1 MLPKRKKSQYPVP
14 GRRESLWKKR
24 GTTIQYL
31 LYFAAGVLLGSIA
44 AVLCG
49 AESIPCRIL
58 VNQLR
63 AIPEQ
68 GLWAL
73 WRERLLLMA
82 ILLLYLMIAA
92 RCLWGNLMIPVALVL
107 YGIGQGIVVSFLLM
121 LVGLGGI
128 GYILLGI
135 LLPRTVQLVALIL
148 MCNLAHSRCE
158 QMSRRKRT
166 DGDVDTERFAI
177 GWRGTIGVDS
187 KMENDCRDSII
198 AKPLP
203 VWEGFALYEYH

>member
-1 MLPKRKKSQYPVP
+1 M
-14 GRRESLWKKR
+14 
-24 GTTIQYL
+24 
-31 LYFAAGVLLGSIA
+31 
-44 AVLCG
+44 
-49 AESIPCRIL
+49 
-58 VNQLR
+58 NQLR

-73 WRERLLLMA
+73 WRERLLFMA

-128 GYILLGI
+128 GYILLGM

-158 QMSRRKRT
+158 QMS
-166 DGDVDTERFAI
+166 GAEGGGQAALWILSGLLLAVGGILEAI
-177 GWRGTIGVDS
+177 MKA
-187 KMENDCRDSII
+187 KMVISV
-198 AKPLP
+198 LQ
-203 VWEGFALYEYH
+203 

>member
-107 YGIGQGIVVSFLLM
+107 YGNRAGNSGQLFAD
-121 LVGLGGI
+121 VGGFGRNRIYFVGDTSAKDGAVGGADFD
-128 GYILLGI
+128 
-135 LLPRTVQLVALIL
+135 VQLGA
-148 MCNLAHSRCE
+148 
-158 QMSRRKRT
+158 
-166 DGDVDTERFAI
+166 
-177 GWRGTIGVDS
+177 
-187 KMENDCRDSII
+187 
-198 AKPLP
+198 
-203 VWEGFALYEYH
+203 

>member
-1 MLPKRKKSQYPVP
+1 MLPKRKKSHYPVP

-73 WRERLLLMA
+73 WRERLLFMT

-158 QMSRRKRT
+158 QMS
-166 DGDVDTERFAI
+166 GA
-177 GWRGTIGVDS
+177 
-187 KMENDCRDSII
+187 
-198 AKPLP
+198 
-203 VWEGFALYEYH
+203 EGNGQTAM

>member
-1 MLPKRKKSQYPVP
+1 MLTKRKKSHYPVP

-73 WRERLLLMA
+73 WRERLLFMA

-92 RCLWGNLMIPVALVL
+92 RCLWDRAGNS
-107 YGIGQGIVVSFLLM
+107 GQLFAD
-121 LVGLGGI
+121 VGGFGRNRIYFVGDTSAKDGAVGGADFD
-128 GYILLGI
+128 
-135 LLPRTVQLVALIL
+135 VQLGA
-148 MCNLAHSRCE
+148 
-158 QMSRRKRT
+158 
-166 DGDVDTERFAI
+166 
-177 GWRGTIGVDS
+177 
-187 KMENDCRDSII
+187 
-198 AKPLP
+198 
-203 VWEGFALYEYH
+203 

>member
-1 MLPKRKKSQYPVP
+1 MLPKRKKSHYPVP

-68 GLWAL
+68 
-73 WRERLLLMA
+73 
-82 ILLLYLMIAA
+82 
-92 RCLWGNLMIPVALVL
+92 
-107 YGIGQGIVVSFLLM
+107 VSFLLM

-158 QMSRRKRT
+158 QMS
-166 DGDVDTERFAI
+166 GAEGGGQAALWILSGLLLAVGGILEAI
-177 GWRGTIGVDS
+177 MKA
-187 KMENDCRDSII
+187 KMVISVLR
-198 AKPLP
+198 
-203 VWEGFALYEYH
+203 

>member
-1 MLPKRKKSQYPVP
+1 MKNVAEEKEKSL
-14 GRRESLWKKR
+14 SSTW
-24 GTTIQYL
+24 
-31 LYFAAGVLLGSIA
+31 AAGKPVEEAWDDNSVSFIF
-44 AVLCG
+44 CG
-49 AESIPCRIL
+49 RGATGQHSSGVVRAESIPCRIL

-73 WRERLLLMA
+73 WRERLLFMV

-158 QMSRRKRT
+158 QMS
-166 DGDVDTERFAI
+166 GAEGGGQAALWILSGLLLAVGGILEAI
-177 GWRGTIGVDS
+177 MKA
-187 KMENDCRDSII
+187 KMVISVLR
-198 AKPLP
+198 
-203 VWEGFALYEYH
+203 

>member
-1 MLPKRKKSQYPVP
+1 MWRMKNVAEEKEKSL
-14 GRRESLWKKR
+14 SSTW
-24 GTTIQYL
+24 
-31 LYFAAGVLLGSIA
+31 AAGKPVEEAWDDNSVSFIF
-44 AVLCG
+44 CG
-49 AESIPCRIL
+49 RGATGQHSSGVVWGRVYP
-58 VNQLR
+58 
-63 AIPEQ
+63 IPEQ

-73 WRERLLLMA
+73 WRERLLFMA

-158 QMSRRKRT
+158 QMSGAEGNGQTAMWILSALLLAGGGLLESTVK
-166 DGDVDTERFAI
+166 
-177 GWRGTIGVDS
+177 W
-187 KMENDCRDSII
+187 KMI
-198 AKPLP
+198 AGILS
-203 VWEGFALYEYH
+203 

>member
-1 MLPKRKKSQYPVP
+1 MEEAWDDNSVSFIFC
-14 GRRESLWKKR
+14 GR
-24 GTTIQYL
+24 
-31 LYFAAGVLLGSIA
+31 GSIA

-73 WRERLLLMA
+73 WRERLLFMA

-158 QMSRRKRT
+158 QMSGAEGNGQTAMWILSALLLAGGGLLESTVK
-166 DGDVDTERFAI
+166 
-177 GWRGTIGVDS
+177 W
-187 KMENDCRDSII
+187 KMI
-198 AKPLP
+198 AGILS
-203 VWEGFALYEYH
+203 

>member
-1 MLPKRKKSQYPVP
+1 MLPKRKKSHYPVP

-63 AIPEQ
+63 
-68 GLWAL
+68 
-73 WRERLLLMA
+73 WRERLLFMA

-158 QMSRRKRT
+158 QMSGAEGNGQTAMWILSALLLAGGGLLESTVK
-166 DGDVDTERFAI
+166 
-177 GWRGTIGVDS
+177 W
-187 KMENDCRDSII
+187 KMI
-198 AKPLP
+198 AGILS
-203 VWEGFALYEYH
+203 

>member
-1 MLPKRKKSQYPVP
+1 MLPKRKKSHYPVP

-73 WRERLLLMA
+73 WRVVWNRA
-82 ILLLYLMIAA
+82 
-92 RCLWGNLMIPVALVL
+92 GNS
-107 YGIGQGIVVSFLLM
+107 GQLFAD
-121 LVGLGGI
+121 VGGFGRNRIYFVGDTSAKDGAVGGADFD
-128 GYILLGI
+128 
-135 LLPRTVQLVALIL
+135 VQLGA
-148 MCNLAHSRCE
+148 
-158 QMSRRKRT
+158 
-166 DGDVDTERFAI
+166 
-177 GWRGTIGVDS
+177 
-187 KMENDCRDSII
+187 
-198 AKPLP
+198 
-203 VWEGFALYEYH
+203 

>member
-1 MLPKRKKSQYPVP
+1 MLPKRKKSHYPVP

-73 WRERLLLMA
+73 WRERLLFMA

-158 QMSRRKRT
+158 QMSGAEGNGQTAMWILSALLLAGGGLLESAAK
-166 DGDVDTERFAI
+166 
-177 GWRGTIGVDS
+177 W
-187 KMENDCRDSII
+187 KMI
-198 AKPLP
+198 AGILS
-203 VWEGFALYEYH
+203 

>member
-1 MLPKRKKSQYPVP
+1 
-14 GRRESLWKKR
+14 
-24 GTTIQYL
+24 
-31 LYFAAGVLLGSIA
+31 
-44 AVLCG
+44 
-49 AESIPCRIL
+49 
-58 VNQLR
+58 
-63 AIPEQ
+63 
-68 GLWAL
+68 
-73 WRERLLLMA
+73 MA

-158 QMSRRKRT
+158 QMS
-166 DGDVDTERFAI
+166 GTEGNGQTALWILSGLLLAVGGILEAI
-177 GWRGTIGVDS
+177 MKA
-187 KMENDCRDSII
+187 KMVISVLR
-198 AKPLP
+198 
-203 VWEGFALYEYH
+203 

>member
-1 MLPKRKKSQYPVP
+1 MGLTQKGIDATSTKEGLEAALNCKADTILFLL
-14 GRRESLWKKR
+14 SLEER
-24 GTTIQYL
+24 DDTLTECCRALVG
-31 LYFAAGVLLGSIA
+31 
-44 AVLCG
+44 
-49 AESIPCRIL
+49 IPCRIL

-73 WRERLLLMA
+73 WRERLLFMA

-158 QMSRRKRT
+158 QMSGAEGGGQATLWILSALLLAGGGLLESTVK
-166 DGDVDTERFAI
+166 
-177 GWRGTIGVDS
+177 W
-187 KMENDCRDSII
+187 KMI
-198 AKPLP
+198 AGILS
-203 VWEGFALYEYH
+203 

>member
-92 RCLWGNLMIPVALVL
+92 
-107 YGIGQGIVVSFLLM
+107 
-121 LVGLGGI
+121 
-128 GYILLGI
+128 
-135 LLPRTVQLVALIL
+135 
-148 MCNLAHSRCE
+148 H
-158 QMSRRKRT
+158 
-166 DGDVDTERFAI
+166 
-177 GWRGTIGVDS
+177 GV
-187 KMENDCRDSII
+187 K
-198 AKPLP
+198 
-203 VWEGFALYEYH
+203 

>member
-1 MLPKRKKSQYPVP
+1 M
-14 GRRESLWKKR
+14 
-24 GTTIQYL
+24 
-31 LYFAAGVLLGSIA
+31 
-44 AVLCG
+44 
-49 AESIPCRIL
+49 
-58 VNQLR
+58 NQLR

-73 WRERLLLMA
+73 WRERLLFMA

-158 QMSRRKRT
+158 QMS
-166 DGDVDTERFAI
+166 GAEGGGQAALWILSGLLLAVGGILEAI
-177 GWRGTIGVDS
+177 MKA
-187 KMENDCRDSII
+187 KMVISV
-198 AKPLP
+198 LQ
-203 VWEGFALYEYH
+203 

>member
-1 MLPKRKKSQYPVP
+1 
-14 GRRESLWKKR
+14 
-24 GTTIQYL
+24 
-31 LYFAAGVLLGSIA
+31 
-44 AVLCG
+44 
-49 AESIPCRIL
+49 
-58 VNQLR
+58 
-63 AIPEQ
+63 
-68 GLWAL
+68 
-73 WRERLLLMA
+73 MA

-158 QMSRRKRT
+158 QMS
-166 DGDVDTERFAI
+166 GAEGGGQAALWILSGLLLAVGGILEAI
-177 GWRGTIGVDS
+177 MKA
-187 KMENDCRDSII
+187 KMVISVLR
-198 AKPLP
+198 
-203 VWEGFALYEYH
+203 

>member
-1 MLPKRKKSQYPVP
+1 MLPKRKKSHYPVP

-73 WRERLLLMA
+73 WRERLLFMA

-92 RCLWGNLMIPVALVL
+92 RCLWEFNDSGGTGVVWNRAGNS
-107 YGIGQGIVVSFLLM
+107 GQLFAD
-121 LVGLGGI
+121 VGGFGRNRIYFVGDTSAKDGAVGGADFD
-128 GYILLGI
+128 
-135 LLPRTVQLVALIL
+135 VQLGA
-148 MCNLAHSRCE
+148 
-158 QMSRRKRT
+158 
-166 DGDVDTERFAI
+166 
-177 GWRGTIGVDS
+177 
-187 KMENDCRDSII
+187 
-198 AKPLP
+198 
-203 VWEGFALYEYH
+203 

>member
-1 MLPKRKKSQYPVP
+1 MLPKRKKSHYPVP

-73 WRERLLLMA
+73 WRERLLFMA
-82 ILLLYLMIAA
+82 I
-92 RCLWGNLMIPVALVL
+92 LWGNLMIPVALVL

-158 QMSRRKRT
+158 QMS
-166 DGDVDTERFAI
+166 GA
-177 GWRGTIGVDS
+177 
-187 KMENDCRDSII
+187 
-198 AKPLP
+198 
-203 VWEGFALYEYH
+203 EGNGQTAMWILSALLLAGGGK

>member
-1 MLPKRKKSQYPVP
+1 MLPKRKKSHYPVP
-14 GRRESLWKKR
+14 GQRESLWKRR
-24 GTTIQYL
+24 GATIRYL

-73 WRERLLLMA
+73 WRERLLFMA

-92 RCLWGNLMIPVALVL
+92 RCLWGNLMIPVAPVL
-107 YGIGQGIVVSFLLM
+107 YGIGQGTVVSFLLM
-121 LVGLGGI
+121 LLGWGGI

-135 LLPRTVQLVALIL
+135 LLPRTVQLAALIL
-148 MCNLAHSRCE
+148 LCNLAHSRCE
-158 QMSRRKRT
+158 QIS
-166 DGDVDTERFAI
+166 GTEGSGQAALWILSGLLLAVGGILEAI
-177 GWRGTIGVDS
+177 VKA
-187 KMENDCRDSII
+187 KMVASI
-198 AKPLP
+198 LP
-203 VWEGFALYEYH
+203 